1 MVPFLSK
8 EKERVTFCVGTVRS
22 DLTIREDVARR
33 RLCLGERDLRV
44 NTFKVSIVVS
54 RITLWRVRNR
64 AARIASCAS
73 ARRTCASKERPKVE
87 RTATELWRR
96 NECRIRNI
104 PRAAGGVAG
113 TRVRYVTNFLR

>member
-54 RITLWRVRNR
+54 GITLWRVRDR
-64 AARIASCAS
+64 TSR
-73 ARRTCASKERPKVE
+73 RRTSTATTTAKERTKIE
-87 RTATELWRR
+87 RTAAELW
-96 NECRIRNI
+96 
-104 PRAAGGVAG
+104 
-113 TRVRYVTNFLR
+113 

>member
-1 MVPFLSK
+1 MQ
-8 EKERVTFCVGTVRS
+8 RS
-22 DLTIREDVARR
+22 DAIGDLVSLLTPRVLCEGGEDVARR

-87 RTATELWRR
+87 RTA
-96 NECRIRNI
+96 
-104 PRAAGGVAG
+104 A
-113 TRVRYVTNFLR
+113 